1 MTDDFKCE
9 QCGKCCKSIG
19 LWNVCDNE
27 DWKKIF
33 DYYTNSGEFGIEFKT
48 EGEYKTKGNNT
59 YELCLIQCDDDKDDI
74 ILDTLQKVEKY
85 DNGAF
90 WYFDYRCPFLKR
102 TSKGKYKCVLQNIGV
117 KPKICNV
124 YPKNLCNGN
133 KCMRMLNKA

>member
-48 EGEYKTKGNNT
+48 EGEYKT
-59 YELCLIQCDDDKDDI
+59 
-74 ILDTLQKVEKY
+74 
-85 DNGAF
+85 
-90 WYFDYRCPFLKR
+90 FLKR